1 MLFSNL
7 RLKLSTDSSTLEMG
21 VELFYYILSLLNEEI
36 NQYLPGKQL
45 YSQCLEILGQ
55 VILGAV

>member
-55 VILGAV
+55 VILAAV

>member
-7 RLKLSTDSSTLEMG
+7 RVKLSTDSSTLEMG

-55 VILGAV
+55 VILAAV